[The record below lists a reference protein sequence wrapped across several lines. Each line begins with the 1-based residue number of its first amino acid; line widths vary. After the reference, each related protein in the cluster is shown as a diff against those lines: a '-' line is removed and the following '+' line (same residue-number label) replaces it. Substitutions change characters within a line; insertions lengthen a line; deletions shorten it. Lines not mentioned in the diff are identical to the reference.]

1 LGLIDLFTATRDHR
15 NNSTHDADSLLA
27 APSAGVDVKAARTAT
42 VRLLHVLM
50 AAALLLPLALFS
62 FASWISYR
70 DVNELADERIERSLD
85 VVQEQALRVF
95 DSINLAFIAVEN
107 ELGDRSDIEIDRDQS
122 RLHALLKSVAA
133 QLPEAQSIWVFDRTG
148 HAQASSSVVPA
159 PSSRDYAQEDYFR
172 VQRDGYAGA
181 YAGGYHAPQF
191 SGQTFFPISR
201 ARRAVD
207 GTFRGVVE
215 ISMLPSGFD
224 AFYSRLVNR
233 GGLQYALIRE
243 DGLILTRFPQVSG
256 AGARLDERS
265 GFSRTITAHP
275 QGGYYTVVSEIDHVE
290 RRFGARRLPGYPLY
304 TTSGIA
310 IAEIRWEWLT
320 AMGAHLI
327 FGIPATLFLFGA
339 LANVLRRTKRLYAE
353 EDRRAV
359 AEDAMRQ
366 SQKME
371 AVGQLTGG
379 VAHDFNNLLMIIIGN
394 LELIQRLFEK
404 GPGADPSKLQRCVSN
419 AMHGARRAATLTQQL
434 LAFSRRQALN
444 PRPLDVN
451 KLVKT
456 LSDFLSRSL
465 GEMISLEV
473 VGAAGLWK
481 VEADHA
487 QMEAAIVNLAVNAR
501 DAMAGGG
508 KLTIETSNAYLD
520 EAYCRNN
527 EDVRPGQFVLTSVTD
542 TGAGMPQPI
551 IDRAFEPFFTT
562 KPPGSGTGLG
572 LSQVYGFVKQSGGH
586 LKIYS
591 ELGHGT
597 TVKIYLPRMRGD
609 VATDDKTTTRKPE
622 TGSGERVMVVED
634 DNEVRAYV
642 METLAELK
650 YQVCE
655 AANAESAIELF
666 ETRGVDLL
674 LTDVVLPGMDGR
686 QLADRMKSRQPDLKV
701 LFMTGY
707 SRNAIVHQGRL
718 DPGVE
723 MVQKPVTAN
732 ELAGKIREIFAKKSD
747 H

>member
-1 LGLIDLFTATRDHR
+1 
-15 NNSTHDADSLLA
+15 
-27 APSAGVDVKAARTAT
+27 
-42 VRLLHVLM
+42 
-50 AAALLLPLALFS
+50 
-62 FASWISYR
+62 
-70 DVNELADERIERSLD
+70 
-85 VVQEQALRVF
+85 
-95 DSINLAFIAVEN
+95 
-107 ELGDRSDIEIDRDQS
+107 
-122 RLHALLKSVAA
+122 
-133 QLPEAQSIWVFDRTG
+133 
-148 HAQASSSVVPA
+148 
-159 PSSRDYAQEDYFR
+159 
-172 VQRDGYAGA
+172 
-181 YAGGYHAPQF
+181 
-191 SGQTFFPISR
+191 
-201 ARRAVD
+201 
-207 GTFRGVVE
+207 
-215 ISMLPSGFD
+215 
-224 AFYSRLVNR
+224 
-233 GGLQYALIRE
+233 
-243 DGLILTRFPQVSG
+243 
-256 AGARLDERS
+256 
-265 GFSRTITAHP
+265 
-275 QGGYYTVVSEIDHVE
+275 
-290 RRFGARRLPGYPLY
+290 
-304 TTSGIA
+304 
-310 IAEIRWEWLT
+310 
-320 AMGAHLI
+320 
-327 FGIPATLFLFGA
+327 
-339 LANVLRRTKRLYAE
+339 
-353 EDRRAV
+353 
-359 AEDAMRQ
+359 
-366 SQKME
+366 ME

-527 EDVRPGQFVLTSVTD
+527 ADLQPGQFVLTSVTD

-609 VATDDKTTTRKPE
+609 AAMDDKAAIRMPE

-686 QLADRMKSRQPDLKV
+686 QLADRMKLRQPDLKV